1 MNSTEIRKTHQKLR
15 DILQKYGNK
24 EFGDCIVDEICLT
37 FNYPITT
44 DVEVDFEHVQEWCY
58 EHDVQWQNDMED
70 SFYNSDNEEGA
81 KNHISWA
88 YMQYHKDILI
98 NY

>member
-44 DVEVDFEHVQEWCY
+44 DVEVDFEHVQEW
-58 EHDVQWQNDMED
+58 
-70 SFYNSDNEEGA
+70 FYS
-81 KNHISWA
+81 IS
-88 YMQYHKDILI
+88 
-98 NY
+98 

>member
-44 DVEVDFEHVQEWCY
+44 DV
-58 EHDVQWQNDMED
+58 
-70 SFYNSDNEEGA
+70 
-81 KNHISWA
+81 
-88 YMQYHKDILI
+88 
-98 NY
+98 